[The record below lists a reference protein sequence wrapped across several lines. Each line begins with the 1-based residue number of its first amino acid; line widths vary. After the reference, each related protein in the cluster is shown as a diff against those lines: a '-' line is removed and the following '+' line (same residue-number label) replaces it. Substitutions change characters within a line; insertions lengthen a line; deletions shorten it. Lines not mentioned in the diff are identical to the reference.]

1 MDMAAVS
8 GAYTGL
14 KFAKDVLQG
23 VLKAKIALETHTQVS
38 AALDKLGEA
47 QDTLFEMRDELAR
60 IQQVNEDLRR
70 QLKAHDDWEAAFAQ
84 YRLVTTAGGATVFE
98 HADVPRRY
106 ACPSCSN
113 DQKLQVLQDRRVMS
127 GVWDCPRCKV
137 MYPIDPRSAAAARAA
152 RSPYLERR
160 RRDDS

>member
-60 IQQVNEDLRR
+60 IQQANEDLRR
-70 QLKAHDDWEAAFAQ
+70 QLKAHDDWRASFAQ
-84 YRLVTTAGGATVFE
+84 YHLVTTAGGATVFE

-106 ACPSCSN
+106 VCPSCSN

-127 GVWDCPRCKV
+127 GVWDCPGCKV
-137 MYPIDPRSAAAARAA
+137 MYPIDPRTAGAARAA